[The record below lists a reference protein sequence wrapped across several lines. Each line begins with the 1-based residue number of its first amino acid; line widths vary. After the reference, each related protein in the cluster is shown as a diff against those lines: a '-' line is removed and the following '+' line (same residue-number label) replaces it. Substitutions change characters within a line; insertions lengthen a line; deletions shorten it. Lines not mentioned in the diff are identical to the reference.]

1 VAHGSPDGLP
11 PHDEKLH
18 FDREGNQQMS
28 KTAIWDDL
36 KRVPPE
42 QLKGFKRGGG
52 FSGTAIK
59 PMWTIHRMT
68 EVFGACG
75 VGWGMDKPEFQVVT
89 ASNETLVYCTVGVWF
104 NVKDKVSAVVYGV
117 GGDKVVAM
125 RSSGAFTDDEAFKKA
140 YTDALTNAL
149 KHIGAGADVH
159 MGLWDGNKYIE
170 SEVPKSSASLK
181 KAGSWETLKAELESD
196 FADCHSVVSLGRLR
210 ADYREKAINQQWP
223 KAWLEA
229 LKNEFDTFEADLE
242 KSQTLLAG
250 E

>member
-1 VAHGSPDGLP
+1 MTDAA
-11 PHDEKLH
+11 
-18 FDREGNQQMS
+18 
-28 KTAIWDDL
+28 KTAIWDNL
-36 KRVPPE
+36 KRVPE
-42 QLKGFKRGGG
+42 NQLKGFARAGG
-52 FSGTAIK
+52 FKGTAIK

-68 EVFGACG
+68 EVFGPCG
-75 VGWGMDKPEFQVVT
+75 TGWGMDEPVFTVT
-89 ASNETLVYCTVGVWF
+89 QAGAETLVFCTVAVWF
-104 NVKDKVSAVVYGV
+104 KDHETRSAPVYGV
-117 GGDKVVAM
+117 GGDKVLTV
-125 RSSGAFTDDEAFKKA
+125 RSSGPFIDDEAFKKA

-181 KAGSWETLKAELESD
+181 KAGSWEALKAELDSD

-229 LKNEFDTFEADLE
+229 LKNEFDGMEDALSKAE
-242 KSQTLLAG
+242 NLQAG